1 MKEVSERGRRWG
13 MGRKGGNE
21 LGEREGEWGN
31 GDEWDLK
38 KDE

>member
-1 MKEVSERGRRWG
+1 MKFQKEERD
-13 MGRKGGNE
+13 GGGGTKRGNG